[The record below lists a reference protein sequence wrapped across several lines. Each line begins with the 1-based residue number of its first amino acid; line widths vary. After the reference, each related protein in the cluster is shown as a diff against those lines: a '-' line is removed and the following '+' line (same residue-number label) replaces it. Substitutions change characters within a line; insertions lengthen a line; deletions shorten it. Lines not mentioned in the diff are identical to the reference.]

1 MTTIALR
8 FTLRRGTAANLA
20 TVNEVP
26 LHGELVV
33 ETDTG
38 RAKLG
43 DGATS
48 YNSLPYWTA
57 GAVDAEAAR
66 DVIAAALAPADGVRI
81 TVNDAG
87 DTITIGIAS
96 GYALPLTGSGSPT
109 GAVSAPVGALYLRTD
124 GGAGTTLYVKE
135 SGTGSAGW
143 VAK

>member
-1 MTTIALR
+1 MTTINLR

-26 LHGELVV
+26 LQGELVV

-38 RAKLG
+38 KAKLG
-43 DGATS
+43 NGATA

-57 GAVDAEAAR
+57 GATDAETVR
-66 DVIAAALAPADGVRI
+66 DVIGAAMAAGAGLAV
-81 TVNDAG
+81 TVNDAA
-87 DTITIGIAS
+87 DTITIGLAS
-96 GYALPLTGSGSPT
+96 GYALPLTGSGSPA
-109 GAVSAPVGALYLRTD
+109 GAVSAPVGTLYLRTD

-135 SGTGSAGW
+135 SGTGSSGW